1 MVMTNSVD
9 TLARTVRS
17 NVFRLAYILLP
28 VGLLIGQS
36 QSQILPP
43 PPNYTFPNG
52 RTYVYSVQWLSFT
65 AGDATVTL
73 QSDGRE
79 QHVIATAASTG
90 LVNALFKV
98 SDRFEAYFDPQRYC
112 SLRVIKQSE
121 EGSHSRQV
129 DLRFDYSR
137 GQSVLDEKNL
147 KTGQTTHTEN
157 DIPACVTDV
166 VSDFYYVSSLPLIE
180 GASYVFP
187 VSDGGKTSE
196 VMARIEAREKVTVPA
211 GTFETVSVKAEPT
224 TGGMKGRGTIWTWYT
239 VDESRV
245 PVQMESKLA
254 WGTLTFRLQ
263 QVKK

>member
-1 MVMTNSVD
+1 MTNCVNI
-9 TLARTVRS
+9 AKTVRFT
-17 NVFRLAYILLP
+17 VFRLVCILLS
-28 VGLLIGQS
+28 VGFLIAQS

-52 RTYVYSVQWLSFT
+52 RTYIYSVQWLSFT

-73 QSDGRE
+73 QSDGAE

-90 LVNALFKV
+90 VVNALFKV

-137 GQSVLDEKNL
+137 RLSVLDEKNL
-147 KTGQTTHTEN
+147 KTGQTTHTES
-157 DIPACVTDV
+157 DIPTCVTDV

-187 VSDGGKTSE
+187 VSDGGKITE
-196 VMARIEAREKVTVPA
+196 VTARIEGREKVTVPA
-211 GTFETVSVKAEPT
+211 GTFETVRVKAEPT

-239 VDESRV
+239 VDGICLPGHS
-245 PVQMESKLA
+245 A
-254 WGTLTFRLQ
+254 GA
-263 QVKK
+263 

>member
-1 MVMTNSVD
+1 MANSVNI
-9 TLARTVRS
+9 AKTVRS
-17 NVFRLAYILLP
+17 NVFRLACILLP
-28 VGLLIGQS
+28 IGFLLGQS

-43 PPNYTFPNG
+43 PPNYSFPNG
-52 RTYVYSVQWLSFT
+52 RTYVYSVQWLSFI

-90 LVNALFKV
+90 LVSSIFKV

-112 SLRVIKQSE
+112 SIRVIKQSE
-121 EGSHSRQV
+121 EGSHSRHV

-180 GASYVFP
+180 G
-187 VSDGGKTSE
+187 E
-196 VMARIEAREKVTVPA
+196 I
-211 GTFETVSVKAEPT
+211 
-224 TGGMKGRGTIWTWYT
+224 GRAH
-239 VDESRV
+239 V
-245 PVQMESKLA
+245 
-254 WGTLTFRLQ
+254 
-263 QVKK
+263 